1 MILRDNG
8 EIESDDEDDTES
20 MPPLEYVDDEEYT
33 IQGELFVARRA
44 LSMQDKKD
52 DNTMKNI
59 LYTKCHVQ
67 NKVCSVIID
76 GGSCTSIAST
86 TMVEKLELSTIKH
99 PQPYKLQWL
108 NNSGEVRVTKQVL
121 VSFRIG
127 KHEDKVLCDVVPMQ
141 TRHLLLG

>member
-1 MILRDNG
+1 
-8 EIESDDEDDTES
+8 
-20 MPPLEYVDDEEYT
+20 
-33 IQGELFVARRA
+33 
-44 LSMQDKKD
+44 
-52 DNTMKNI
+52 
-59 LYTKCHVQ
+59 
-67 NKVCSVIID
+67 
-76 GGSCTSIAST
+76 
-86 TMVEKLELSTIKH
+86 MVEKLELSTIKH